1 MAKILAFNWKLNP
14 QDKKLADQLFSVY
27 EKQAKNRK
35 NSRVIVCP
43 PLEFLFGLSQYQSL
57 AKSHHLDFGAQ
68 DCFWENL
75 GPYTGTVSALNLK
88 LSGIDYVILG
98 HSERRLH
105 LGETDAMV
113 NKKTLNAVG
122 SGLKPILCIGE
133 GFKIHEKGEE
143 TAKKFLKKQLEVSL
157 KNVSSLSVS
166 QKNQLTI
173 TYEPIWTISNNSGN
187 VADNPSDAAA
197 MIKYLKEILAI
208 RYSLLNIKVLYGGSV
223 NSKNVAGFLSYN
235 IIDGFL
241 IGRASLDK
249 EEIKKII
256 DETEKRG

>member
-57 AKSHHLDFGAQ
+57 
-68 DCFWENL
+68 EI
-75 GPYTGTVSALNLK
+75 SALNLK
-88 LSGIDYVILG
+88 QTGVDYVILG
-98 HSERRLH
+98 HSERRIH
-105 LGETDAMV
+105 LGETDEMI
-113 NKKTLNAVG
+113 NKKIINAIG